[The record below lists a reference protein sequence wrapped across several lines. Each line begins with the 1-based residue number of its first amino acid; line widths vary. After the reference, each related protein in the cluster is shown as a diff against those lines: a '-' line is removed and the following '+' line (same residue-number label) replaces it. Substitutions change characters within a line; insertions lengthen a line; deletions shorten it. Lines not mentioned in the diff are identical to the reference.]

1 MKPSHFG
8 LRGFIPNYDAIQL
21 LKSFFL
27 AENVD
32 FVPLVH
38 LQFHWEVESG
48 GRVPQLLLDLEAQP
62 GRLKVGPPENC
73 SSHKSLGLGPAL
85 R

>member
-1 MKPSHFG
+1 MKSSHFG
-8 LRGFIPNYDAIQL
+8 LRGYFPNSGAIQL

-27 AENVD
+27 AGNVD

-48 GRVPQLLLDLEAQP
+48 GRVPQVLLDLEAQP
-62 GRLKVGPPENC
+62 GPPENC

-85 R
+85 GWG